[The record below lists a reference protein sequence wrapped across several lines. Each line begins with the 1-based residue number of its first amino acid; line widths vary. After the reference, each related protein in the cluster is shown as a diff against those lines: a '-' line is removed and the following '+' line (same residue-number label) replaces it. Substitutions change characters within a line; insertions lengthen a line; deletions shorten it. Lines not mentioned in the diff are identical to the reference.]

1 MLIQV
6 LFGIFKGEVMD
17 KQLSLVYFSA
27 TDGTKKVVRGIADGI
42 SDSYKEYD
50 ITMPSNR
57 QESLI
62 FDDNEIVI
70 IGVPVYAG
78 RVPLF
83 LMDYLSKLKGNNTPT
98 IFITV
103 YGNRNY
109 DDALL
114 ELKEMLE
121 KNGFVGVA
129 AGAFIGEHS
138 NSSKVGTSR
147 PDEKDLEVA
156 RKFGYEIK
164 NKLDNLLDTS
174 QLSKLT
180 VKGNYPYKD
189 ITPAPP
195 MAPDT
200 NDQCINCGICAKN
213 CPVSAINFD
222 NYSDVTSTKCI
233 RCSSCIK
240 RCPVNAKAI
249 NHEVFNKITNLLIE
263 NFSAVRNEPEYF
275 I

>member
-1 MLIQV
+1 
-6 LFGIFKGEVMD
+6 MD
-17 KQLSLVYFSA
+17 KELSIVYFSA
-27 TDGTKKVVRGIADGI
+27 TDCTKKVVKGIAEGI
-42 SDSYKEYD
+42 NDSYKEYNF
-50 ITMPSNR
+50 TLPANR
-57 QESLI
+57 QDGSAFGENDL
-62 FDDNEIVI
+62 VI

-83 LMDYLSKLKGNNTPT
+83 LMEYLLKLKGDNTPA
-98 IFITV
+98 IFVTV

-114 ELKEMLE
+114 ELKNEME

-138 NSSKVGTSR
+138 NTKKVGTNR
-147 PDEKDLEVA
+147 PDAKDLEVA
-156 RKFGYEIK
+156 QKFGCEIRT
-164 NKLDNLLDTS
+164 KLENIQDIS
-174 QLSKLT
+174 QLSELS
-180 VKGNYPYKD
+180 VKGNYPYKE
-189 ITPAPP
+189 INPAPP
-195 MAPDT
+195 MKPDT
-200 NDQCINCGICAKN
+200 NNNCVECGVCAKN
-213 CPVSAINFD
+213 CPVNAINAED
-222 NYSDVTSTKCI
+222 YKEVDVTKCI

-249 NHEVFNKITNLLIE
+249 NHEVFNKITNLLID